1 MDMSTRF
8 STCSTLHFWSA
19 RCATVALE
27 SVCSLC
33 FIVVMVGGVFEVAGW
48 LFVNDILDRAAH
60 AVARDNAL
68 QDPAA
73 TEEGLIKRAREV
85 IWAEV
90 GDSLD
95 PNRLTIEIGA
105 YDNPSAMLLGELSEG
120 GYGRLGGDKGDMVV
134 VRLRFEPQTPLRR
147 MQQELLADDVAV
159 RALAVARNERTAG
172 L

>member
-1 MDMSTRF
+1 MCVDSICR
-8 STCSTLHFWSA
+8 FWSA
-19 RCATVALE
+19 RRATVALE

-33 FIVVMVGGVFEVAGW
+33 FTVVMVGGVFEVANT
-48 LFVNDILDRAAH
+48 LFVSDILDRAAH

-73 TEEGLIKRAREV
+73 TEAGLIERAERI

-90 GDSLD
+90 GDRLD
-95 PNRLTIEIGA
+95 PERLTIEIGA

-120 GYGRLGGDKGDMVV
+120 GYGRLGGGAGDMVV
-134 VRLRFEPQTPLRR
+134 VRLRLEPQTPLGRI
-147 MQQELLADDVAV
+147 QQELLADDVAV
-159 RALAVARNERTAG
+159 RALAVARNERTTG